1 MKEKYDILFFH
12 KCHHDTNTVT
22 NSVTIALNFEF
33 KTLAIFDV
41 ESFKTYVTVENL
53 QSDVISGLLKMR
65 KCLPI

>member
-1 MKEKYDILFFH
+1 MIFFFLR
-12 KCHHDTNTVT
+12 KFINVTTVT

>member
-1 MKEKYDILFFH
+1 MIFFFLR
-12 KCHHDTNTVT
+12 KFINVTIDTNTVT